1 MKVVI
6 APDAFKG
13 SISAKSVADAIASGL
28 LKADPLLEVVKI
40 PMADGGEG
48 TVEAL
53 TDATGGRIIRLAV
66 KDPLMREINA
76 SYGILGDGVTAVI
89 EMAKASGLPLLS
101 EDERNPLITSSYG
114 TGQLIVDALNRGC
127 TDIIIGLGGSA
138 TNDAGQGMLRALGV
152 KFLDIEGQEIAHGG
166 ASLYGLTSLDLS
178 NLDAR
183 IATCNIVAACD
194 VNNPLVGKTGA
205 SEIFA
210 RQKGATEAMV
220 LTLEKSL
227 KHFGQVVHKT
237 LHVDVNHL
245 EGAGAAGGMG
255 AAVTAFLGAR
265 LEKGIDIVL
274 EKTGIEAIIK
284 GADLVITG
292 EGFMDQQTLYGKT
305 PMGVARVASR
315 YDVPVIGIAGGL
327 GQDIECLYDHGFN
340 AFFAIVDKPMC
351 LEASMRHSETLV
363 ANLAERLMRTLMID
377 LPS

>member
-13 SISAKSVADAIASGL
+13 SLSAKLVADAIAVGL
-28 LKADPLLEVVKI
+28 LKADPSLEVIKI

-66 KDPLMREINA
+66 KDPLMRVIDA

-114 TGQLIVDALNRGC
+114 TGELMMDALHRGC
-127 TDIIIGLGGSA
+127 TNIIIGLGGSA

-152 KFLDIEGQEIAHGG
+152 KFLDAENKEIPHGG
-166 ASLYGLTSLDLS
+166 AGLHRLTSLDVS
-178 NLDAR
+178 NLDPR
-183 IATCNIVAACD
+183 IANCSIVAACD
-194 VNNPLVGKTGA
+194 VNNPLVGKMGA
-205 SEIFA
+205 TEIFA

-220 LTLEKSL
+220 MTLEKSL
-227 KHFGQVVHKT
+227 QQFGQIVHEI

-255 AAVTAFLGAR
+255 AAVMAFLGAS

-274 EKTGIEAIIK
+274 EKTGLERIVK
-284 GADLVITG
+284 DADLVITG
-292 EGFMDQQTLYGKT
+292 EGFMDEQTLYGKA

-315 YDVPVIGIAGGL
+315 YDVPVIAIAGGL
-327 GQDIECLYDHGFN
+327 GEGIECLYDHGFS
-340 AFFAIVDKPMC
+340 AFFAIVDKPMR
-351 LEASMRHSETLV
+351 LEEAIRHSEVLLT
-363 ANLAERLMRTLMID
+363 NLSERLMRTLMID
-377 LPS
+377 LWS